1 MNFGLVVYNAV
12 VNQSGVFQLYKE
24 GGWAMHLLLLAAF
37 IGLVAIIERTIFL
50 FFKTGP
56 DPVKYI
62 EEVIQIIKGK
72 KGKAGIDSAYNRVKQ
87 ERSPIAKISTSMLN
101 KADYGKDD
109 MDEARDIEALSSLSF
124 LDRGMLVLAAV
135 SNIAPLIGFL
145 GTVVGMMMAFE
156 SIAKA
161 GTVEPTIV
169 ADGIRVAL
177 ITTAAGLLIAFP
189 ASAFHVWF
197 TSRINNITRKY
208 EEAASMLIEAVIEE
222 EEE

>member
-1 MNFGLVVYNAV
+1 
-12 VNQSGVFQLYKE
+12 
-24 GGWAMHLLLLAAF
+24 MHLLLLAAF
-37 IGLVAIIERTIFL
+37 IGLVAIIERIIFL
-50 FFKTGP
+50 FMKSGP
-56 DPVKYI
+56 DPIKYV
-62 EEVIQIIKGK
+62 EDVIKIIKSK
-72 KGKAGIDSAYNRVKQ
+72 KGKAGIDSAFKKVKQ
-87 ERSPIAKISTSMLN
+87 EKSPIARISASMLDR
-101 KADYGKDD
+101 ADYGKDD

-177 ITTAAGLLIAFP
+177 ITTAAGLLIAF
-189 ASAFHVWF
+189 ALKAILFLYF
-197 TSRINNITRKY
+197 FFNNCFY
-208 EEAASMLIEAVIEE
+208 
-222 EEE
+222 